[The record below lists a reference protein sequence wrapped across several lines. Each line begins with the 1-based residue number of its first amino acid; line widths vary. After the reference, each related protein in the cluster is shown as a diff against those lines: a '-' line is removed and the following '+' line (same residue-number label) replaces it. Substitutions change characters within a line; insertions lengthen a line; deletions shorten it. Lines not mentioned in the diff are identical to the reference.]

1 MTIIAEAPYFLQD
14 GYWPNEPSQGV
25 ATPDEDSYYDGYYAQ
40 LFTGLKIVSPSQF
53 YSTNPT
59 IITEEL
65 LPLLSEYGLYSEK
78 IDLKTFNK
86 SDACNIFSLDYSNI
100 TSDFYIEPSN
110 ECLFES
116 EILFIQPPDDFFA
129 HLRDCSFNNSVSL
142 FYVPQGL
149 TLSFSGM
156 SVIEQREL
164 NIMLNLESRLSNTN
178 KNYRALLSY

>member
-86 SDACNIFSLDYSNI
+86 SDTCNIFSLDYSNI

-149 TLSFSGM
+149 TLSFSGV